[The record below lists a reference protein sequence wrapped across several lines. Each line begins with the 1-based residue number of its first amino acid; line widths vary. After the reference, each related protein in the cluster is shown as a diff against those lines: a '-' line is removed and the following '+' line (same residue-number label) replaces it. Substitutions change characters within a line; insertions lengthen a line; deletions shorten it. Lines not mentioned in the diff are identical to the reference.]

1 MKKADHQL
9 VLQFPCRSMEEFDA
23 VVGLEDTLIAELP
36 GGIADVDGHD
46 SGSGEANI
54 FILTSEPRKTFER
67 AHAVISRDSR
77 LASVLRAAYRRLDA
91 EEYSVLW
98 PPGETSFVVV

>member
-1 MKKADHQL
+1 MKKAQFQL
-9 VLQFPCRSMEEFDA
+9 VLQFPCDSMEEFDA
-23 VVGLEDTLIAELP
+23 VVGLEVTLIAELS
-36 GGIADVDGHD
+36 GGITDVDGHD

-54 FILTSEPRKTFER
+54 FILTSEPHETFER
-67 AHAVISRDSR
+67 AHAVVSRVSR

-98 PPGETSFVVV
+98 PPGDTRFVAA